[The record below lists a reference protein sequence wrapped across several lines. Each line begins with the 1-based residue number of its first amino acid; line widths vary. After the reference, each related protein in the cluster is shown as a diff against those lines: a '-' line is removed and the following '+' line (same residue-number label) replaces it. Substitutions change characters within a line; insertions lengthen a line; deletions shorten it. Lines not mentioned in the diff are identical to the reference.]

1 MTAVSR
7 SRRSAALRK
16 GDRNEQAI
24 IDTAERLLGSQSLS
38 ELTVEALARGAGI
51 SRSSFYFYFG
61 SKDDVVL
68 SLLDRLAEEMDAVIA
83 SLGATIAEDPLGS
96 LTAAMQASAEVW
108 RAHGPVL
115 LASLGASAA
124 DERIR
129 ATWQR
134 WIARF
139 VDELAETILAER
151 ARGAA
156 PDVGASPKQ
165 LASVLISAHQQ
176 AFAQSAAGHASGLAT
191 DEIVSVMVDLFY
203 RAIYAKPAT
212 AAGHAR

>member
-1 MTAVSR
+1 VTAVSR

-16 GDRNEQAI
+16 GDRNQQAI
-24 IDTAERLLGSQSLS
+24 IDTAERLLGTQSLS
-38 ELTVEALARGAGI
+38 DLTVEALARGAGI

-68 SLLDRLAEEMDAVIA
+68 SLLDRLAGEMDAVIA

-115 LASLGASAA
+115 LASLGAAAA

-139 VDELAETILAER
+139 VDEIAETIRAER

-165 LASVLISAHQQ
+165 AASVLVSAHQQ
-176 AFAQSAAGHASGLAT
+176 AFAQSVAGDASGLAA

-212 AAGHAR
+212 VAGPAR